1 MSSDLL
7 SNGFFH
13 FQKNGPANTL
23 EYLVRD
29 VVHRMTKSHRYTLIE
44 IGLVINNL
52 MGNGFRY
59 VNLFLDF
66 FLPLCSLE
74 PSPQIPEIWTRI
86 AVFERSNLEEL

>member
-1 MSSDLL
+1 MCP
-7 SNGFFH
+7 H
-13 FQKNGPANTL
+13 QKNGPANTL

-59 VNLFLDF
+59 VNLFGIF
-66 FLPLCSLE
+66 YPFVPKSPVHKFLK
-74 PSPQIPEIWTRI
+74 
-86 AVFERSNLEEL
+86 F

>member
-1 MSSDLL
+1 MDD
-7 SNGFFH
+7 FFCH
-13 FQKNGPANTL
+13 LQKNGPANTL

-29 VVHRMTKSHRYTLIE
+29 VVHRMTKSHRFTLIE

-66 FLPLCSLE
+66 FIPLCPLE
-74 PSPQIPEIWTRI
+74 STCPQIPEIWTRI
-86 AVFERSNLEEL
+86 AVFETRNLEEL